1 MDSSQVVPFI
11 LMWGIPVFMVTI
23 TYLKMDTEDRDS
35 AKSDFKTPQFIFT
48 IGFLVIG
55 LFLAQIGGIIS
66 IKIVNLIGIIIL
78 TVGGIVAGIDMW
90 KTSKGKSLWIFLL
103 IIIVIYFSYG

>member
-1 MDSSQVVPFI
+1 MDSSRVVPFI
-11 LMWGIPVFMVTI
+11 LMWGIPIFTVTI
-23 TYLKMDTEDRDS
+23 TYLKMDTDDRDS

-55 LFLAQIGGIIS
+55 LFLAQIGSILS

-78 TVGGIVAGIDMW
+78 TVGGIVAAIDMW
-90 KTSKGKSLWIFLL
+90 KQSKSKSLWIFLL
-103 IIIVIYFSYG
+103 IIIAIYFSYG